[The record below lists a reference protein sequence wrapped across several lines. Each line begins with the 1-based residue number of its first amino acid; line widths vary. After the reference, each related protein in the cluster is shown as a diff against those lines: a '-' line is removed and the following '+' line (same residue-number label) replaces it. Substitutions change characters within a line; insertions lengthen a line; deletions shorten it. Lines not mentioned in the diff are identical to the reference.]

1 MLIIIDD
8 VVGNSTFET
17 DCLDILES
25 NKKNTN
31 EINFYEKWYS
41 LDEDHVFQNFCVQMI
56 NVAGNFFDLNSCIG
70 YEFWSQNNTRPKDWH
85 IDKDEQM
92 KANTGQTRFPLCS
105 VVYYVKVDKL
115 KGGKLHVED
124 DIVTP
129 KSNRMVI
136 FSPELNHCVEPHM
149 GERVALCVN
158 PWSVKL

>member
-1 MLIIIDD
+1 
-8 VVGNSTFET
+8 
-17 DCLDILES
+17 
-25 NKKNTN
+25 
-31 EINFYEKWYS
+31 
-41 LDEDHVFQNFCVQMI
+41 MI
-56 NVAGNFFDLNSCIG
+56 NVAGNFFDLTSCIG

-136 FSPELNHCVEPHM
+136 FSPKLNHCVEPHM
-149 GERVALCVN
+149 GKSCPLCKSLECKIMIHDFISVYDNSLTSDECEYYINLIEHYISNGLITKEERHIIKQIISL
-158 PWSVKL
+158 

>member
-1 MLIIIDD
+1 MVIIMDD
-8 VVGNSTFET
+8 VVENISAVQQFAKEN
-17 DCLDILES
+17 
-25 NKKNTN
+25 NKNQT
-31 EINFYEKWYS
+31 EKWFS
-41 LDEDHVFQNFCVQMI
+41 LDEDHLFVDFCHKMI
-56 NVAGNFFDLNSCIG
+56 EIAKNPFDLSECIG
-70 YEFWSQNNTRPKDWH
+70 YEFWTHNDTVPKDWH
-85 IDKDEQM
+85 IDKDEQV

-136 FSPELNHCVEPHM
+136 FSPKLNHCVEPYM
-149 GERVALCVN
+149 GDRVALCVN